1 MPSPALLPALPQ
13 DCSTTQESQ
22 WSGDQN
28 MFQIL
33 VLVRLETGGGPCGD
47 LVVKFH
53 TDVAELNGNR
63 RQREQRD
70 RIVLRCLWVRRILL
84 VGLRDEFETKI

>member
-1 MPSPALLPALPQ
+1 MPSPAPLPALPQ
-13 DCSTTQESQ
+13 DCSPMLESQ

-53 TDVAELNGNR
+53 ADVAELNGNQG
-63 RQREQRD
+63 QRDQRD
-70 RIVLRCLWVRRILL
+70 RIVIRCLWVRKILL
-84 VGLRDEFETKI
+84 VGLRDEF

>member
-1 MPSPALLPALPQ
+1 MPGPALLPALLQ
-13 DCSTTQESQ
+13 DCSTTLESQ

-33 VLVRLETGGGPCGD
+33 VLVRLETGGGLCGD

-53 TDVAELNGNR
+53 ADVAELDGN
-63 RQREQRD
+63 QGQRD
-70 RIVLRCLWVRRILL
+70 QRDWIEIRCLWVRKILL
-84 VGLRDEFETKI
+84 VGLRDEF